1 LITWSIHCRCALFS
15 RHFLFIY
22 IYIYI
27 YIYKKNFLILNY
39 LLNIFKSFNILIIKI
54 KNKK

>member
-27 YIYKKNFLILNY
+27 YIKLFNFKLSSQY
-39 LLNIFKSFNILIIKI
+39 L
-54 KNKK
+54 

>member
-27 YIYKKNFLILNY
+27 YNFLILNY

-54 KNKK
+54 NLKK

>member
-22 IYIYI
+22 IYIY
-27 YIYKKNFLILNY
+27 KKKTF
-39 LLNIFKSFNILIIKI
+39 
-54 KNKK
+54 

>member
-27 YIYKKNFLILNY
+27 YIYKKLFNFKLSSQY
-39 LLNIFKSFNILIIKI
+39 L
-54 KNKK
+54 

>member
-22 IYIYI
+22 IY
-27 YIYKKNFLILNY
+27 NFLILNY
-39 LLNIFKSFNILIIKI
+39 LLNIFKSFSILILKI
-54 KNKK
+54 NLKK

>member
-22 IYIYI
+22 IYI
-27 YIYKKNFLILNY
+27 
-39 LLNIFKSFNILIIKI
+39 
-54 KNKK
+54 

>member
-22 IYIYI
+22 IY
-27 YIYKKNFLILNY
+27 NFFNFKLSSQY
-39 LLNIFKSFNILIIKI
+39 L
-54 KNKK
+54 